1 MARSSIS
8 PLGALIAEIR
18 DERMRVVTGPPPADP
33 SARSWRWPVSLA
45 LHAALIAVL
54 VAPPLLKSD
63 ATPSAPAPTVT
74 LAAAAPPLVRPA
86 APTTPRPPVKP
97 LRVGGDIKKPTKLK
111 HVDPVYPATAAAAK
125 ARGTVTLECV
135 VSPQGRVTGVKVVSG
150 VPLLDAAAVDAVRQ
164 WVFTPT
170 LRHRVAVP
178 VILTVAVQFGREDA
192 RTHPAHVASEM

>member
-1 MARSSIS
+1 MARSSLS

-18 DERMRVVTGPPPADP
+18 DERMRVVSGPSPADP

-45 LHAALIAVL
+45 LHAALIVVL
-54 VAPPLLKSD
+54 VAPPLFRSD
-63 ATPSAPAPTVT
+63 ATPSASATTVS
-74 LAAAAPPLVRPA
+74 LAAAAPPLGRPA
-86 APTTPRPPVKP
+86 APVPWPPVKP
-97 LRVGGDIKKPTKLK
+97 VRLGGDLKKPTKVK

-125 ARGTVTLECV
+125 AHGTVTLECV

-164 WVFTPT
+164 WLFTPT

-178 VILTVAVQFGREDA
+178 VILTVAVQFGREDP
-192 RTHPAHVASEM
+192 PAHAARMASEM